1 MAFFKIDNVKIAGI
15 SACVPPK
22 QVENIDS
29 ILIEDKKELEKY
41 IETTGVK
48 RRYIAEE
55 GICSSDLCLEAAERL
70 IEKLDCCLLYT
81 SDAADEQRG
90 VDIGGRRTIYKKKKE
105 IKHRRGVVDSMA
117 ERK

>member
-41 IETTGVK
+41 IEK
-48 RRYIAEE
+48 
-55 GICSSDLCLEAAERL
+55 
-70 IEKLDCCLLYT
+70 
-81 SDAADEQRG
+81 
-90 VDIGGRRTIYKKKKE
+90 
-105 IKHRRGVVDSMA
+105 
-117 ERK
+117 

>member
-41 IETTGVK
+41 IETTESKEDILPK
-48 RRYIAEE
+48 RKFVLL
-55 GICSSDLCLEAAERL
+55 IC
-70 IEKLDCCLLYT
+70 
-81 SDAADEQRG
+81 
-90 VDIGGRRTIYKKKKE
+90 V
-105 IKHRRGVVDSMA
+105 
-117 ERK
+117 

>member
-1 MAFFKIDNVKIAGI
+1 M
-15 SACVPPK
+15 PPK

-70 IEKLDCCLLYT
+70 IEKLDWEKEEIECLIFVSQTPDYIFPATACVLQDRLKL
-81 SDAADEQRG
+81 SSNCMSF
-90 VDIGGRRTIYKKKKE
+90 DITMSCPGWARIC
-105 IKHRRGVVDSMA
+105 S
-117 ERK
+117 